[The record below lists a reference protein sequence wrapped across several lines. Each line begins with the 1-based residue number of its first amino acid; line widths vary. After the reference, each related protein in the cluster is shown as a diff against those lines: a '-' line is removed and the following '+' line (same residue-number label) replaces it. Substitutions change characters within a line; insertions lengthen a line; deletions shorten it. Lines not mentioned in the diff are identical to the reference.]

1 MRRLVTAAALLSCL
15 VAPAF
20 AQDTPAAPAP
30 ATPAATTDKPMG
42 VMPVGPMPD
51 GATALCNDGTYTT
64 THHASG
70 ICASHKGMA
79 KMIKVH

>member
-1 MRRLVTAAALLSCL
+1 MRSLIAAAALLSCL
-15 VAPAF
+15 AVPAF
-20 AQDTPAAPAP
+20 AQDAAAAAP
-30 ATPAATTDKPMG
+30 ATPAANTDKPMAAVPAG
-42 VMPVGPMPD
+42 PVPE

-79 KMIKVH
+79 KMLKEH

>member
-1 MRRLVTAAALLSCL
+1 MRRIVTAAALLSCL
-15 VAPAF
+15 VVPAF
-20 AQDTPAAPAP
+20 AQDTPAAAP
-30 ATPAATTDKPMG
+30 ATPAATTDKPMAA
-42 VMPVGPMPD
+42 VPATPPE

-79 KMIKVH
+79 KMLKAH

>member
-1 MRRLVTAAALLSCL
+1 MRRIIAAAALLSCL

-20 AQDTPAAPAP
+20 AQDTPAAAP
-30 ATPAATTDKPMG
+30 ATPAVTADKPMA
-42 VMPVGPMPD
+42 VVPAGPMPE

-79 KMIKVH
+79 KMLKVH